1 MMRKSINQN
10 NLHFKLDDL
19 YEAKAYKWMLE
30 NVDTG
35 TGTNVF
41 WCVGRRLSPEEVCNI
56 KGSIQ

>member
-1 MMRKSINQN
+1 M
-10 NLHFKLDDL
+10 D
-19 YEAKAYKWMLE
+19 LE

-41 WCVGRRLSPEEVCNI
+41 WCVGRRLNAEEVCNI